1 MEQFDHAPCG
11 FIRLTKEGVMLY
23 INDTLLDWLGS
34 EREELINQ
42 HFEKL
47 LPPVA
52 KVMVY
57 SYFYPTIFTKG
68 KVEEM
73 VLKLNHNQ
81 AVAHSY
87 ILNARKLEIE
97 GIEHIDCALIQM
109 DKRMNYEEELRQ
121 VRQQTNEALKE
132 KEQAFTALEK
142 IYEEIEE
149 KQKVLL
155 EINNKLQEKSTTD
168 FLTGLYNRSFF
179 NEFMKLQIQRFTE
192 EKNPFSL
199 IIADIDFFKRVNDS
213 YGHIVG
219 DVVLSKVALLFK
231 EYLPKDAIV
240 SRFGGEEF
248 VVVLPKTEQEEA
260 TKVAK
265 SLNQY
270 VSKQYFEQVG
280 HVTISL
286 GISTV
291 QTMDTMET
299 ILERADEALYYV
311 KRNGRNNVFHYDDF
325 KGELG

>member
-11 FIRLTKEGVMLY
+11 FIRLTKEGVILY
-23 INDTLLDWLGS
+23 INETLLNWLG
-34 EREELINQ
+34 REMEGLINQ

-47 LPPVA
+47 LSPVG
-52 KVMVY
+52 KVMIY

-81 AVAHSY
+81 GVAHSY
-87 ILNARKLEIE
+87 ILNARKLEKDSIE
-97 GIEHIDCALIQM
+97 YIDCALIQM
-109 DKRMNYEEELRQ
+109 DKRMNYEEELRI
-121 VRQQTNEALKE
+121 VRQHTNEALKE
-132 KEQAFTALEK
+132 KEEAFNALEK

-149 KQKVLL
+149 KQKILL
-155 EINNKLQEKSTTD
+155 EINNKLQEKSTID

-179 NEFMKLQIQRFTE
+179 NEFMKLQIQQFVE
-192 EKNPFSL
+192 DKNPFSL
-199 IIADIDFFKRVNDS
+199 IIADIDFFKKVNDS

-219 DVVLSKVALLFK
+219 DVVLSKVAQLFK
-231 EYLPKDAIV
+231 ESLPKDAIV

-248 VVVLPKTEQEEA
+248 VVVLPKTEQDEA
-260 TKVAK
+260 IKVAK
-265 SLNQY
+265 SLNRR

-280 HVTISL
+280 HITISL
-286 GISTV
+286 GVSTV
-291 QTMDTMET
+291 QMMDTLET

-325 KGELG
+325 KEELG

>member
-11 FIRLTKEGVMLY
+11 FIRLTKEGVILY

-57 SYFYPTIFTKG
+57 SYFYPTIFTKS

-81 AVAHSY
+81 GVAHSY
-87 ILNARKLEIE
+87 ILNARKLEIKTVE
-97 GIEHIDCALIQM
+97 YIDCALIQM
-109 DKRMNYEEELRQ
+109 DKRMNYEDELRQ

-132 KEQAFTALEK
+132 KEQAFTALAK

-179 NEFMKLQIQRFTE
+179 NEFMKLQIQQFTE

-231 EYLPKDAIV
+231 ESLPKDAIV

-248 VVVLPKTEQEEA
+248 VVVLPKTEQMEA
-260 TKVAK
+260 TTVAK
-265 SLNQY
+265 CLNQY

-286 GISTV
+286 GVSTV
-291 QTMDTMET
+291 QKMDTLET

-325 KGELG
+325 KEELG

>member
-1 MEQFDHAPCG
+1 MEQFDYAPCG
-11 FIRLTKEGVMLY
+11 FLRLTKEGVILY
-23 INDTLLDWLGS
+23 INKTLLDWLGRG
-34 EREELINQ
+34 REDLINQ

-57 SYFYPTIFTKG
+57 SYFYPAILTKG

-81 AVAHSY
+81 GVAHSY
-87 ILNARKLEIE
+87 VLNARKLEIE
-97 GIEHIDCALIQM
+97 NIEYIDCALIQM
-109 DKRMNYEEELRQ
+109 DRRMNYEEELRT
-121 VRQQTNEALKE
+121 VRQQTTEALKE
-132 KEQAFTALEK
+132 KEEAFNVLEK

-179 NEFMKLQIQRFTE
+179 NEFMKLQIQQFVE
-192 EKNPFSL
+192 DKNPFSL
-199 IIADIDFFKRVNDS
+199 IIADIDFFKKVNDS

-219 DVVLSKVALLFK
+219 DVVLSKVALLIK
-231 EYLPKDAIV
+231 ESLPKDAIV

-248 VVVLPKTEQEEA
+248 VVVLPKIERAEA
-260 TKVAK
+260 VTVAK
-265 SLNQY
+265 DLNQHISQY
-270 VSKQYFEQVG
+270 YFEQVG
-280 HVTISL
+280 QLTISL
-286 GISTV
+286 GVSTV
-291 QTMDTMET
+291 QMMDTIET

-311 KRNGRNNVFHYDDF
+311 KRNGRNDVFHYDDF
-325 KGELG
+325 KEDF